1 MRTVVNNKQTTM
13 NKYRANDHGKIR
25 RVGKSIQWEWIEQIN
40 LKHTK
45 IK

>member
-13 NKYRANDHGKIR
+13 NKYRANDLGKMR
-25 RVGKSIQWEWIEQIN
+25 RVGESIQWKLIEQIN